1 MLNIPGILVVI
12 WLVFTIACFVR
23 WVVLALDNEVL
34 ADRVHRLEQRNEAL
48 EEELIEHYRKE
59 IA

>member
-1 MLNIPGILVVI
+1 MITVPGILLAI

-23 WVVLALDNEVL
+23 WVVLALDNERL

-48 EEELIEHYRKE
+48 EEELVEHYRKE